1 MKYLAEESEKLG
13 TEQFP
18 STYQFPRNWEQP
30 RVQPSPLTKPWW
42 LKLAS
47 PKAIPK
53 SIKREET
60 FSWSAILKSKER
72 FQTSFSSRP
81 PDQCSPVLIK
91 QRGRT
96 AQIFSQI
103 YLQRFLPLSLP
114 LPPLSVSRPFKFN
127 FQNLA
132 GRRKNFP
139 SPEFRP
145 RWFGGWLRELAVT
158 FIGGRTVFHF
168 DLSRG
173 RRDGRRRGFLVIWQG
188 ETGWGCTRRIYSG

>member
-18 STYQFPRNWEQP
+18 STYQFPRNWERP

-103 YLQRFLPLSLP
+103 YLQQFLPLSLSLSHVRSNLIFKISLEGEKIF
-114 LPPLSVSRPFKFN
+114 LP
-127 FQNLA
+127 QNLGHVDSVA
-132 GRRKNFP
+132 DYAN
-139 SPEFRP
+139 
-145 RWFGGWLRELAVT
+145 
-158 FIGGRTVFHF
+158 
-168 DLSRG
+168 
-173 RRDGRRRGFLVIWQG
+173 
-188 ETGWGCTRRIYSG
+188 